1 MKSQRREKSDKI
13 FQLFQAAIEVDQDKR
28 AAFLDRECQGD
39 EELRREVEVLLAYDR
54 RAESFIESP
63 AFEEAPELIAD
74 NEDSNTLTV
83 DAVGPFKLVKKLGSG
98 GMGAVYL
105 GRDSRLGRNVA
116 LKLLDRRLV
125 GDSRSRTRFLRE
137 ARLASALDHPNICSI
152 HEIGEASGHL
162 FIAMQYIEGETLKQV
177 IGGRPLTLDCLLSI
191 SLQVSNALAAAHAQ
205 GIIHRD
211 IKSSNIIVTPGGQAK
226 VLDFG
231 LAKLLEREGDESE
244 LTHAGAVMG
253 TPTYMS
259 PEQARGE
266 RADHRS
272 DIFSLGVVMY
282 EMATGR
288 TPFKTKSGA
297 ETMNAVINQPHAPVA
312 ELNKEAPPE
321 LCELIDKALAKQ
333 AGDRFQSIGE
343 MKNELRRVAQ
353 IVGIEKYN
361 SSDPQIVPYVPFP
374 LSERR
379 ARKRESITRLWQV
392 TALCFLV
399 FIAAA
404 IIYVTFF
411 RRAASLSAG
420 DKKAIGSIAVLPFVN
435 ANAEP
440 GAEYLAEGIPE
451 SIINN
456 LSQLPN
462 LKVMSRNSVFRFKGQ
477 DIDAQ
482 EVGHRLGVQAVLT
495 GRVTQ
500 RGDALAISIEL
511 VDAGD
516 NSQLWGQQ
524 YNRRLSEVFAVQE
537 EMANEIVEK
546 LRLKLTGSERQ
557 QLAKRP
563 TENLKA
569 FQHYIEGRA
578 YAQRSTRE
586 DLLAAI
592 RYYQKAIEEDGNYAL
607 AHAGLADAYA
617 FLGARGYIEP
627 IEGRRKTEEAGRQA
641 VVLDENLA
649 EAHAALGQSNV
660 WFAPHNFPEG
670 DRELRRAMEL
680 SPSLAAAHH
689 YLGVSL
695 VRQGRLDESAEEFQ
709 KARELDPLSP
719 IIARA
724 VALPYYLK
732 RDYAR
737 ALKLL
742 REANELG
749 PALNTTWEI
758 GIYVQSGLFQETL
771 AELEKAKQE
780 RKNDPVLIYGT
791 GMVYAAQRK
800 RAEALH
806 IINELE
812 KMPGASLSRAHY
824 IAKIYAAL
832 NEKEKAFSWL
842 ERGLDTGAIGAFFKD
857 EPVWDAMRGDAHFA
871 ALLQRMGIPS

>member
-1 MKSQRREKSDKI
+1 MKSQRHEKSDKI
-13 FQLFQAAIEVDQDKR
+13 FQLFQAALEVDEDKR

-39 EELRREVEVLLAYDR
+39 EELRREVEVLLACDQ

-74 NEDSNTLTV
+74 NEGSSTATM

-98 GMGAVYL
+98 GMGEVYL

-116 LKLLDRRLV
+116 LKLLDRRLI
-125 GDSRSRTRFLRE
+125 GDSGSRTRFLRE
-137 ARLASALDHPNICSI
+137 ARLASALDHPNICTI
-152 HEIGEASGHL
+152 HEIGEASGLL

-177 IGGRPLTLDCLLSI
+177 IGSRPLALDCLLSI

-211 IKSSNIIVTPGGQAK
+211 IKSPNIIVTPGGQAK

-231 LAKLLEREGDESE
+231 LAKLLETVGDESE
-244 LTHAGAVMG
+244 LTHAGAVLG

-259 PEQARGE
+259 PEQAKGE

-288 TPFKTKSGA
+288 TPFKSKSRS

-312 ELNKEAPPE
+312 ELNKEVPPE
-321 LCELIDKALAKQ
+321 LCALIDKALAKQ
-333 AGDRFQSIGE
+333 ADDRFQSVAD
-343 MKNELRRVAQ
+343 MNNELRRVAQ
-353 IVGIEKYN
+353 IAGVEKYN
-361 SSDPQIVPYVPFP
+361 SSDPLLVPYVPP
-374 LSERR
+374 PTSGQR
-379 ARKRESITRLWQV
+379 ARNRGSITRLWQV
-392 TALCFLV
+392 TALCLLM
-399 FIAAA
+399 FIVAA
-404 IIYVTFF
+404 IIYLIFF
-411 RRAASLSAG
+411 RHTSSLSAG

-451 SIINN
+451 SIINS

-462 LKVMSRNSVFRFKGQ
+462 LKVMSRNSVFRFRGQ

-482 EVGHRLGVQAVLT
+482 EVGQRLGVQAVLT
-495 GRVTQ
+495 GRVAQ

-516 NSQLWGQQ
+516 NSHLWGQQ
-524 YNRRLSEVFAVQE
+524 YNRRLADVFAIQE
-537 EMANEIVEK
+537 EMAREIIEK
-546 LRLKLTGSERQ
+546 LRLKLTGAERQ

-569 FQHYIEGRA
+569 FQYYMQGRG

-586 DLLAAI
+586 DLLGAI
-592 RYYQKAIEEDGNYAL
+592 RYYEKAIEEDPTYAL
-607 AHAGLADAYA
+607 PHTGLADAYT
-617 FLGARGYIEP
+617 FLGGRGHIAP
-627 IEGRRKTEEAGRQA
+627 VEGRRKAEEAARQA
-641 VVLDENLA
+641 LALDENLA
-649 EAHAALGQSNV
+649 EAHAALGEPYV
-660 WFAPHNFPEG
+660 FFAPHDFPLG
-670 DRELRRAMEL
+670 DRELRRAIEL
-680 SPSLAAAHH
+680 SPSLAVAHQ
-689 YLGVSL
+689 YLGTSRA
-695 VRQGRLDESAEEFQ
+695 RQGRLDEISEEMV

-724 VALPYYLK
+724 VALSYYLK

-758 GIYVQSGLFQETL
+758 GVYIQNGLSQETL

-780 RKNDPVLIYGT
+780 RKNDPVLIYST
-791 GMVYAAQRK
+791 GMVYAAQGK
-800 RAEALH
+800 RAAALH

-812 KMPGASLSRAHY
+812 EMPGASLSRAHY

-832 NEKEKAFSWL
+832 NEKEMAFSWL

-857 EPVWDAMRGDAHFA
+857 EPVWDAMRRDARFA

>member
-1 MKSQRREKSDKI
+1 
-13 FQLFQAAIEVDQDKR
+13 
-28 AAFLDRECQGD
+28 
-39 EELRREVEVLLAYDR
+39 
-54 RAESFIESP
+54 
-63 AFEEAPELIAD
+63 
-74 NEDSNTLTV
+74 
-83 DAVGPFKLVKKLGSG
+83 LVKKLGSG
-98 GMGAVYL
+98 GMGEVYL
-105 GRDSRLGRNVA
+105 ARDSRLGRNVA
-116 LKLLDRRLV
+116 IKLLDRRLI
-125 GDSRSRTRFLRE
+125 GDSGSRTRFLRE

-152 HEIGEASGHL
+152 HEIGESSGHL
-162 FIAMQYIEGETLKQV
+162 FIAMQYIEGETLKEV
-177 IGGRPLTLDCLLSI
+177 IGSHPLTLDCLLSI

-244 LTHAGAVMG
+244 LTHAGAVLG

-266 RADHRS
+266 PADHRS

-288 TPFKTKSGA
+288 TPFKSKSGA
-297 ETMNAVINQPHAPVA
+297 ETMNAVINQPHAPVE
-312 ELNKEAPPE
+312 ELNKEVPSE
-321 LCELIDKALAKQ
+321 LCALIDRALAKK
-333 AGDRFQSIGE
+333 ADGRFQSIGD

-353 IVGIEKYN
+353 IVGLQKYN
-361 SSDPQIVPYVPFP
+361 SSDPLMVPCVPP
-374 LSERR
+374 PPSGRW
-379 ARKRESITRLWQV
+379 ARTRGSLTRLWQV
-392 TALCFLV
+392 TALCLLV
-399 FIAAA
+399 FIVAGIAYL
-404 IIYVTFF
+404 IFF
-411 RRAASLSAG
+411 RRATSLSAG

-440 GAEYLAEGIPE
+440 DAEYLAEGIPE

-462 LKVMSRNSVFRFKGQ
+462 LKVMSRNSVFRLRGQ
-477 DIDAQ
+477 DAQ
-482 EVGHRLGVQAVLT
+482 EVGQKLGVQAVLT
-495 GRVTQ
+495 GTVVQ
-500 RGDALAISIEL
+500 RGDALTISIEL

-516 NSQLWGQQ
+516 NSHLWGQQ
-524 YNRRLSEVFAVQE
+524 YNHRLADVFAIQE
-537 EMANEIVEK
+537 EMAKQIVEK
-546 LRLKLTGSERQ
+546 LRLKLTGAERQ

-569 FQHYIEGRA
+569 FQYYMQGRA

-592 RYYQKAIEEDGNYAL
+592 RYYEKAIEEDRSYAL
-607 AHAGLADAYA
+607 AHTGLADAYA
-617 FLGARGYIEP
+617 FLGARGYIAP
-627 IEGRRKTEEAGRQA
+627 IEGRRKTEEAARLA
-641 VVLDENLA
+641 LSLDENLA
-649 EAHAALGQSNV
+649 EAHVALGQSYV
-660 WFAPHNFPEG
+660 LFAPQDFPLG
-670 DRELRRAMEL
+670 DRELLRAMAL
-680 SPSLAAAHH
+680 SPSLAAAHQ
-689 YLGVSL
+689 YLGTSFA
-695 VRQGRLDESAEEFQ
+695 RQGRLDESSEEILN
-709 KARELDPLSP
+709 ARELDPLSP
-719 IIARA
+719 IIARQA
-724 VALPYYLK
+724 ALSYYLK

-758 GIYVQSGLFQETL
+758 GIYIQNGLFQETR
-771 AELEKAKQE
+771 AELEKAKHE
-780 RKNDPVLIYGT
+780 RKNDPVLIYSA
-791 GMVYAAQRK
+791 GMVYAAQGK

-806 IINELE
+806 IIKELDQ
-812 KMPGASLSRAHY
+812 MPGASLSQAHY

-832 NEKEKAFSWL
+832 NEKEKAFLWL

-857 EPVWDAMRGDAHFA
+857 EPVWDAIRNDARFAPRFA